1 MSLKLKPLSEQVIFI
16 TAATSGIGLATI
28 HRAVEQGA
36 KVFMVDVI
44 EEDLEEIQMDLR
56 SKGYE
61 TAYAVAEV
69 SEYDQ
74 LAFAADS
81 CIRTFGCINTFI
93 NNVGVVPIDP
103 EMTSITSEFKKIF
116 DGYFWGIVNGCIIAL
131 SLMCEE
137 GGVIMNVGNG
147 LSHVSSPIQSLYV
160 SSKQAV
166 IAYSHCLRKELALQK
181 LPLALCL
188 IMPEA
193 LDTPY
198 DRFTDSIERP
208 LYRPPIYD
216 ADVIAQI
223 ILKYAER
230 PGHDVGVWPI
240 AELVPQVSRFLPKL
254 RKFLLRRNPFQ
265 RLPSI
270 QYDNQDRL

>member
-1 MSLKLKPLSEQVIFI
+1 MSSKLKPLSEQVIFI
-16 TAATSGIGLATI
+16 TAATSGIGMATI

-36 KVFMVDVI
+36 KIFMVDVV
-44 EEDLEEIQMDLR
+44 EDDLEEIQTDLR

-93 NNVGVVPIDP
+93 NNVGVVPVDP
-103 EMTSITSEFKKIF
+103 EMMPLTSEFKKIF
-116 DGYFWGIVNGCIIAL
+116 DGYFWGIVNGCKIAVPI
-131 SLMCEE
+131 MCEE

-147 LSHVSSPIQSLYV
+147 LSHVASPIQSLYV
-160 SSKQAV
+160 ASKQAV
-166 IAYSHCLRKELALQK
+166 IGYSYCFRKELALQK
-181 LPLALCL
+181 LPIELTL

-198 DRFTDSIERP
+198 HKLREDEDHP
-208 LYRPPIYD
+208 LHRPPVYD
-216 ADVIAQI
+216 ADVVAQS
-223 ILKYAER
+223 ILKCAER
-230 PGHDVGVWPI
+230 GGQDIGVWPV
-240 AELVPQVSRFLPKL
+240 AELLPHVSRFLPRV
-254 RKFLLRRNPFQ
+254 RKFLHRKSPFYRYEIEDQ
-265 RLPSI
+265 P
-270 QYDNQDRL
+270 

>member
-28 HRAVEQGA
+28 HKAVEQGA
-36 KVFMVDVI
+36 KIFMVDSN
-44 EEDLEEIQMDLR
+44 EDDLEEVQTDLR
-56 SKGYE
+56 NKGYE

-74 LAFAADS
+74 LSFAADS
-81 CIRTFGCINTFI
+81 CIRTFGCISTFI
-93 NNVGVVPIDP
+93 NNVGIVPVDP
-103 EMTSITSEFKKIF
+103 EMTLTSEFKKVF
-116 DGYFWGIVNGCIIAL
+116 DGNFWGIVNGLKVAVP
-131 SLMCEE
+131 LMCED

-147 LSHVSSPIQSLYV
+147 LSHVSSPLQGLYIA
-160 SSKQAV
+160 SKQAV
-166 IAYSHCLRKELALQK
+166 ISYSYYLRKELALK
-181 LPLALCL
+181 NLPIQLCL

-198 DRFTDSIERP
+198 DKLSESTDRP
-208 LYRPPIYD
+208 LFRPPVYD
-216 ADVIAQI
+216 ADMIAQI

-240 AELVPQVSRFLPKL
+240 AEMMPQVSRFLPRL
-254 RKFLLRRNPFQ
+254 RKFLQRKNPFQ
-265 RLPSI
+265 RLPLIRYESEHR
-270 QYDNQDRL
+270 Q